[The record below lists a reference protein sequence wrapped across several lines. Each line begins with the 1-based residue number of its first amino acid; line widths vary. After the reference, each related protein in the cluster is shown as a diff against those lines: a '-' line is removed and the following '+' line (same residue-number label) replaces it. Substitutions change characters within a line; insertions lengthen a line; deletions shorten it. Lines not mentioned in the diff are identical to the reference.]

1 MSSNS
6 VTEKEGSKDNYY
18 VQTVNMD
25 ATPAPAPQ
33 MQPFQRTYGNPVRLP
48 CSSDSMSTALNWLSG
63 TFRHA
68 GLWYRLPVLVNID
81 PRRQASWCIQL
92 GLGFRHLV
100 SFCYSQIIM
109 VVTWSFPAMAVSRKL
124 LWACGRCSL
133 GMVLT
138 SIWRATADIFP

>member
-25 ATPAPAPQ
+25 APPPPVPQ
-33 MQPFQRTYGNPVRLP
+33 MQPYQRTYGNPVRP
-48 CSSDSMSTALNWLSG
+48 PYTSDSMSTALNWLSG
-63 TFRHA
+63 TFGHA

-81 PRRQASWCIQL
+81 PRLQASWFIQL

-100 SFCYSQIIM
+100 SFCHLQIILI
-109 VVTWSFPAMAVSRKL
+109 VT
-124 LWACGRCSL
+124 
-133 GMVLT
+133 
-138 SIWRATADIFP
+138 